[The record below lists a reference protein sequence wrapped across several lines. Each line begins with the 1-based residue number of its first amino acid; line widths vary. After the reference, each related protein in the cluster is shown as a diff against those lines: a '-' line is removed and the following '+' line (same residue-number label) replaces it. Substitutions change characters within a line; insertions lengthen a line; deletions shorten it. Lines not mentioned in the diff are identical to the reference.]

1 MIMETEKIMLPE
13 DIDKKVKKISYN
25 MGLSNQDFF
34 INAVVYY
41 LKALENQ
48 LKLKQELELWEK
60 VSDEDLINFE
70 KKI

>member
-1 MIMETEKIMLPE
+1 METEKIMLPE
-13 DIDKKVKKISYN
+13 NIDKKVKRISYN
-25 MGLSNQDFF
+25 MGLSSQDFF

-48 LKLKQELELWEK
+48 LKLKQELEIWEK
-60 VSDEDLINFE
+60 VSDEDLIKFE